1 MILCTSLVSGAT
13 LISCTAGKSMSVEK
27 RKKKQTKR
35 KKHNP
40 NDCPQLDC

>member
-1 MILCTSLVSGAT
+1 MFLCTILVGTTTLTSCGAN
-13 LISCTAGKSMSVEK
+13 KSMSVEK
-27 RKKKQTKR
+27 RKKKQSKR